1 MPIWNTEFG
10 FQTNPPDPFMADI
23 ARVPHFWSVSELWF
37 SYPNRRIKSISQ
49 YTMNDQPSDPSLWQS
64 GLRFV
69 NGSPKTNIYNNFRLP
84 ILVRQLGPGAV
95 EVRGDARPGG
105 AGSTVQVQHRGRRGP
120 FKNLGGAMQIRN
132 KRGYFVA
139 RFMIS
144 NAAARTFRF
153 TTGGQTSLA
162 VKPVSIFR

>member
-1 MPIWNTEFG
+1 
-10 FQTNPPDPFMADI
+10 MADI

-49 YTMNDQPSDPSLWQS
+49 YTMNDQPGDLSLWQS
-64 GLRFV
+64 GLRFAD
-69 NGSPKTNIYNNFRLP
+69 GRPKTNIYNNFRLP

-105 AGSTVQVQHRGRRGP
+105 AGATVQVQQRGRRGA
-120 FKNLGGAMQIRN
+120 FKNLGGPMQVRN

-139 RFMIS
+139 RYMVS

-153 TTGGQTSLA
+153 IAGGDTSLA